1 MQYLLIITKKGGVA
15 CFSKSLADVP
25 IDGALV
31 SGFLSAISSFGQEI
45 GSKIQESDVG
55 LEELSYRQF
64 KIIINEGKYVNVA
77 LLLLKRPSETLKEK
91 LRMFNQIFE
100 EEYKERLKEFTGEVF
115 DDVPVTK
122 MIEEVFEADLL
133 YPHQVI
139 DTKAEDY
146 IKSSMSKNLDKKII
160 IIARGEEFE
169 SNFYL
174 RDIINHLKTQG
185 IEEIKSFDSIQ
196 KMKLGRVVFAINP
209 RTNYLIEEF
218 RKYIQFMDV
227 DDKNVLFAIF
237 DGSSD
242 IMKIR
247 KYLDKRNIIISAD
260 IDKCVEK
267 LTKLKLINELN
278 QITEIGSAVAT
289 LLKLIPEL

>member
-1 MQYLLIITKKGGVA
+1 
-15 CFSKSLADVP
+15 
-25 IDGALV
+25 
-31 SGFLSAISSFGQEI
+31 
-45 GSKIQESDVG
+45 
-55 LEELSYRQF
+55 
-64 KIIINEGKYVNVA
+64 
-77 LLLLKRPSETLKEK
+77 
-91 LRMFNQIFE
+91 MFNQIFE

-260 IDKCVEK
+260 IDKCV
-267 LTKLKLINELN
+267 
-278 QITEIGSAVAT
+278 
-289 LLKLIPEL
+289 